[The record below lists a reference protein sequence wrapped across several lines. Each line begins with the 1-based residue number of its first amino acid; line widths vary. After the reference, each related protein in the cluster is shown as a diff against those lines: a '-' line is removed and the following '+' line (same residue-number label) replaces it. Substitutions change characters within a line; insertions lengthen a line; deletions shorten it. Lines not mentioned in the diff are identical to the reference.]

1 MVLILATDSISACG
15 IIKKGFKKLIM
26 TIKVFSPKYPTELE
40 EFYAQRIA
48 DNPLGFIQRLD
59 LLPSISGFV
68 QKLRENGG
76 EFFGM
81 RKDKKLIGICGLN
94 PINKTEAELCKF
106 HIDSAYQSQGLGQ
119 KLYESMERYA
129 FIKGYTKISL
139 HVSKSQIKAC
149 NLYQKLGFIRIKE
162 EDCAVELG
170 GETLIFPTLFM
181 EKILS

>member
-1 MVLILATDSISACG
+1 
-15 IIKKGFKKLIM
+15 M

-68 QKLRENGG
+68 QKLREHGG

-94 PINKTEAELCKF
+94 HIHKIEAELCKF
-106 HIDSAYQSQGLGQ
+106 HIDTAYQSQGLGQ
-119 KLYESMERYA
+119 KLYESVERYA
-129 FIKGYTKISL
+129 LTKGYTKISL

-149 NLYQKLGFIRIKE
+149 SLYQKLGFMCIKE
-162 EDCAVELG
+162 EDCVIELG
-170 GETLIFPTLFM
+170 EETLIFPTLFM

>member
-1 MVLILATDSISACG
+1 
-15 IIKKGFKKLIM
+15 M

-40 EFYAQRIA
+40 EFYAERIA

-68 QKLRENGG
+68 QKLREHGG

-106 HIDSAYQSQGLGQ
+106 HINSAYQSQGWV
-119 KLYESMERYA
+119 KNSMRA
-129 FIKGYTKISL
+129 WSDTLLLKAILKSL
-139 HVSKSQIKAC
+139 C
-149 NLYQKLGFIRIKE
+149 
-162 EDCAVELG
+162 
-170 GETLIFPTLFM
+170 M
-181 EKILS
+181 

>member
-1 MVLILATDSISACG
+1 
-15 IIKKGFKKLIM
+15 M

-40 EFYAQRIA
+40 EFYAECIA

-68 QKLRENGG
+68 QKLREHGG

-81 RKDKKLIGICGLN
+81 REDKKLIGICGLN
-94 PINKTEAELCKF
+94 HVDKTEAELCKF
-106 HIDSAYQSQGLGQ
+106 HMDSAYQSQGLGQ
-119 KLYESMERYA
+119 KLYESVEKYA

-149 NLYQKLGFIRIKE
+149 NLYQKLGFVRIKE
-162 EDCAVELG
+162 EDCVVELG
-170 GETLIFPTLFM
+170 EEILIFPTLFM

>member
-1 MVLILATDSISACG
+1 
-15 IIKKGFKKLIM
+15 M

-40 EFYAQRIA
+40 EFYAERIA

-68 QKLRENGG
+68 QKLHEHGG

-81 RKDKKLIGICGLN
+81 REDKKLIGICGLN
-94 PINKTEAELCKF
+94 HVDKTEAELCKF
-106 HIDSAYQSQGLGQ
+106 HIDTAYQSQGLGQ
-119 KLYESMERYA
+119 KLYESVEKYA

-149 NLYQKLGFIRIKE
+149 NLYQKLGFVRIKE
-162 EDCAVELG
+162 EDCVVELG
-170 GETLIFPTLFM
+170 EEALIFPTLFM

>member
-1 MVLILATDSISACG
+1 
-15 IIKKGFKKLIM
+15 M

-40 EFYAQRIA
+40 EFYAKRIA
-48 DNPLGFIQRLD
+48 DNPLGFVQRLD

-68 QKLRENGG
+68 QKLREHGG

-94 PINKTEAELCKF
+94 PINQTEAELCKF
-106 HIDSAYQSQGLGQ
+106 HMDSAYQSQGLGQ
-119 KLYESMERYA
+119 KLYESVERYA

-149 NLYQKLGFIRIKE
+149 NLYQKLGFRRIKE
-162 EDCAVELG
+162 EDCVVELG
-170 GETLIFPTLFM
+170 GEILIFPTLFM

>member
-1 MVLILATDSISACG
+1 
-15 IIKKGFKKLIM
+15 M

-40 EFYAQRIA
+40 EFYAECIA

-68 QKLRENGG
+68 QKLREHGG
-76 EFFGM
+76 EFFEM
-81 RKDKKLIGICGLN
+81 RENKKLIGICGLN

-106 HIDSAYQSQGLGQ
+106 HINTAYQSQGLGQ
-119 KLYESMERYA
+119 KLYESVERYA
-129 FIKGYTKISL
+129 LIKGYTKISL

-149 NLYQKLGFIRIKE
+149 NLYQKLGFVRIKE
-162 EDCAVELG
+162 EDCVVELG
-170 GETLIFPTLFM
+170 EETLIFPTLFM

>member
-1 MVLILATDSISACG
+1 
-15 IIKKGFKKLIM
+15 M

-40 EFYAQRIA
+40 EFYAERIA

-68 QKLRENGG
+68 QKLHEHGG
-76 EFFGM
+76 EFFEM

-94 PINKTEAELCKF
+94 HINQTEAELCKF
-106 HIDSAYQSQGLGQ
+106 HINTAYQSQGLGQ
-119 KLYESMERYA
+119 KLYESVEKYA
-129 FIKGYTKISL
+129 LIKGYTKISL

-149 NLYQKLGFIRIKE
+149 NLYQKLGFTHIKE
-162 EDCAVELG
+162 EDCVVELG
-170 GETLIFPTLFM
+170 EEALIFPTLFM

>member
-1 MVLILATDSISACG
+1 
-15 IIKKGFKKLIM
+15 M

-40 EFYAQRIA
+40 EFYAKCIA

-68 QKLRENGG
+68 QKLREHGG

-81 RKDKKLIGICGLN
+81 REDKKLIGICGLN
-94 PINKTEAELCKF
+94 PVNKTEAELCKF
-106 HIDSAYQSQGLGQ
+106 HMDSAYQSQGLGQ
-119 KLYESMERYA
+119 KLYESVERYA
-129 FIKGYTKISL
+129 LIKGYTKISL

-149 NLYQKLGFIRIKE
+149 NLYQKLGFVQIKE
-162 EDCAVELG
+162 EDCVVELG
-170 GETLIFPTLFM
+170 EETLIFPTLFM